1 MKKIFTLIVGLGLAA
16 QSFAQVVINE
26 IDFATKSVEIK
37 NVGTTS
43 VDVSNYWLCNF
54 PSYSRVGVLTVS
66 SGSPINLASGEF
78 LVVVFDKTLNL
89 ADGEL
94 GLYDKGGS
102 FSSSSAIVDYVEW
115 GKTGHQRS
123 SVAVQAGTWTTGSF
137 VAALTTGQSI
147 EFDGLGNTSADFQVV
162 TATTLGA
169 ENASVTG
176 VSASVVEKVS
186 VYPNPTTDFILVEQE
201 NVQSVTVYTTSGSV
215 MATTTTSNKIDV
227 STYPKGIYFVEVQFA
242 DAKKSVTKVIK
253 Q

>member
-26 IDFATKSVEIK
+26 IQPSTNSVELK
-37 NVGTTS
+37 NIGATS
-43 VDVSNYWLCNF
+43 VDVSNYQLCVR
-54 PSYSRVGVLTVS
+54 PKYARVGSLTVT
-66 SGSPINLASGEF
+66 SGDANLAPDEI
-78 LVVVFDKTLNL
+78 LVIVFAQGIPLS
-89 ADGEL
+89 DGEL
-94 GLYDKGGS
+94 GLYSSAS
-102 FSSSSAIVDYVEW
+102 FGDFSAIVDYVEW
-115 GKTGHQRS
+115 GSSGHNGRS
-123 SVAVQAGTWTTGSF
+123 SVAIAANTWTVDNFVTAPTGDE
-137 VAALTTGQSI
+137 SI
-147 EFDGLGNTSADFQVV
+147 EFDGAGNTAADY
-162 TATTLGA
+162 TIAKTHSLGA

-201 NVQSVTVYTTSGSV
+201 NVQSVTVYSTSGSV